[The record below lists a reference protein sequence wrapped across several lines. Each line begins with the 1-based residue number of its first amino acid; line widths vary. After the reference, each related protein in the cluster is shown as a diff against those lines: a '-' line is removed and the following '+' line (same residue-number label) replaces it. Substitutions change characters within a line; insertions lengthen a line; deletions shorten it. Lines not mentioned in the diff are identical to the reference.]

1 MNDLAQAAR
10 ITGSR
15 INLTDHILVEVGGS
29 IKRMTVEELM
39 NTINQGGEE
48 VLREFAWGVPIKQ
61 GVQSSQNW
69 GVVGNRDM
77 YEAWKAQC
85 GCYLLT
91 FDGRAAKLS
100 PTNSG
105 VFADGTALDESKGN
119 VVWIG
124 PRVYYLVKVDES
136 TGIPYLWKSMH
147 PISKHYIGEANGGNH
162 NVLGKYLGSIDGSG
176 RLRSVSGAAVAGNK
190 TITAF
195 WNAAQLNGQRYGLEN
210 YDLWKLTVLINLAQY
225 GNPNCQANLGY
236 GPGGSADN
244 WSKVQSIVTGA
255 TKALGDAFGVVDISA
270 TIGNADACH
279 TSLMGIEDLWDR
291 SWQFI
296 QGVYFG
302 KSGNAAQNGTEIFIY
317 KGNRLPSAAELAAT
331 PEGEFRQLTRLTA
344 SGWMQEII
352 CGEYFDIFPNKEG
365 GSSASYWGDY
375 HYANNTGQV
384 LLVGGDA
391 YNAAYAGVAYSVAT
405 HDWSDAYAYIG
416 ARLAYYGPITF
427 VDGKDI

>member
-48 VLREFAWGVPIKQ
+48 ALREFAWGVPIKQ

-136 TGIPYLWKSMH
+136 TGIPYL
-147 PISKHYIGEANGGNH
+147 
-162 NVLGKYLGSIDGSG
+162 
-176 RLRSVSGAAVAGNK
+176 
-190 TITAF
+190 
-195 WNAAQLNGQRYGLEN
+195 LEVDAP
-210 YDLWKLTVLINLAQY
+210 DL
-225 GNPNCQANLGY
+225 
-236 GPGGSADN
+236 
-244 WSKVQSIVTGA
+244 
-255 TKALGDAFGVVDISA
+255 KALY
-270 TIGNADACH
+270 
-279 TSLMGIEDLWDR
+279 R
-291 SWQFI
+291 
-296 QGVYFG
+296 
-302 KSGNAAQNGTEIFIY
+302 
-317 KGNRLPSAAELAAT
+317 
-331 PEGEFRQLTRLTA
+331 
-344 SGWMQEII
+344 
-352 CGEYFDIFPNKEG
+352 
-365 GSSASYWGDY
+365 
-375 HYANNTGQV
+375 
-384 LLVGGDA
+384 
-391 YNAAYAGVAYSVAT
+391 
-405 HDWSDAYAYIG
+405 
-416 ARLAYYGPITF
+416 
-427 VDGKDI
+427 